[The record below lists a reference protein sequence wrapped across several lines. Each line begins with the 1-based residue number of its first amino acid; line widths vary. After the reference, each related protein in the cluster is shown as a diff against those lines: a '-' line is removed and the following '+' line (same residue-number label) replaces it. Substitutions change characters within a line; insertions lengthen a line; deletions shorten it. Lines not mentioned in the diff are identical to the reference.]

1 MSSSEYSDSRG
12 SELQNVGA
20 IASPLLIGSLL
31 NFFFFGT
38 LLVQVYVYRLCFSKD
53 SLGVKIVV
61 YSILFA
67 MTICTCL
74 NGADVKSWYGTF
86 FGDIQRF
93 ADPQNSS
100 IYSPIMGSIIAMIVQ
115 LFFCYRIVVIQRAA
129 WPLSIAIALISMAQ
143 LAGGVGSGIGSYIEE
158 FGTNV
163 FNPDDVIGLHTRPGA
178 VILYYL
184 WLIGGPV
191 ADVLIAVTMTY
202 LLLQAQV
209 TSSTRDLVKDVVQL
223 VLETNAF
230 SAAVALLALA
240 LYVGL
245 PNTPACGAAVLAL
258 PGVYANTLL
267 ATLNNRAVI
276 KRLNAEDPAP
286 SFINMSTFASH
297 NCVDATAAKAP
308 QLSPSTVE
316 SGYSDPMSF
325 ARPSGD
331 EHRIGVHHQSKTGE
345 ESQKQLVNK
354 SEDWATIPL

>member
-1 MSSSEYSDSRG
+1 MSSSKYSHSRG
-12 SELQNVGA
+12 SEAQNVGA

-61 YSILFA
+61 YSILFS

-100 IYSPIMGSIIAMIVQ
+100 IYSPIMGSVLAMTVQ
-115 LFFCYRIVVIQRAA
+115 FFFCYRIVVIQRAA
-129 WPLSIAIALISMAQ
+129 WPLSMAIALISVAQ
-143 LAGGVGSGIGSYIEE
+143 LAGGLGSGIGSYIEE
-158 FGTNV
+158 FGNNA
-163 FNPDDVIGLHTRPGA
+163 FNPDDMIGLHTRPSA
-178 VILYYL
+178 VIFYYM
-184 WLIGGPV
+184 WLVGGPV
-191 ADVLIAVTMTY
+191 ADVLIAITMTY
-202 LLLQAQV
+202 LLLKAQV
-209 TSSTRDLVKDVVQL
+209 TSNTRDLVKDVVQL

-230 SAAVALLALA
+230 SAAVALVSLA

-245 PNTPACGAAVLAL
+245 PNTPAGGAAVLVL

-276 KRLNAEDPAP
+276 KRLNAEKPALYLM
-286 SFINMSTFASH
+286 NMNTFASLH
-297 NCVDATAAKAP
+297 SQDATLVEAP
-308 QLSPSTVE
+308 QLSPSSVE
-316 SGYSDPMSF
+316 SGYSNPMSF
-325 ARPSGD
+325 ARPSVD
-331 EHRIGVHHQSKTGE
+331 EDRIGELHQSNTGE
-345 ESQKQLVNK
+345 GSKHLVNK
-354 SEDWATIPL
+354 SDWAEIPL